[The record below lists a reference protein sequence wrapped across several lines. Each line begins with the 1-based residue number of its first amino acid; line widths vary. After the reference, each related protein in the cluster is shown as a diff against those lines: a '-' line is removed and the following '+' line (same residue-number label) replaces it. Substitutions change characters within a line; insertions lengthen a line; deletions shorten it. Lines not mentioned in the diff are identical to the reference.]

1 MKKFLLILSI
11 LILSSCSNSH
21 KDDISNIDNSTI
33 QNVDNSQSASIV
45 GDQIASDPAYYSCI
59 ESAKYSCGINFI
71 NSYVQTNSSTDICDN
86 FGDDSLRLACR
97 EMVIIETAKKTLDLD
112 RCRTL
117 TDSDKQAT
125 CIQSVITTKGIKESD
140 PTVCSNYILSS
151 TDIDTLENMKDRCV
165 IHIIEQ
171 LEPTIKTKGLCGLI
185 INEEARVSCE
195 NRIDSYLN
203 TNTQNN

>member
-11 LILSSCSNSH
+11 LLLSSCTSSSI
-21 KDDISNIDNSTI
+21 DDNSISSDSNT
-33 QNVDNSQSASIV
+33 QTGAVATVSE
-45 GDQIASDPAYYSCI
+45 QISSDSAYYSCV
-59 ESAKYSCGINFI
+59 ESAKYSCGINFV
-71 NSYVQTNSSTDICDN
+71 NSYVQTNSSTDICDG
-86 FGDDSLRLACR
+86 FGDDSLRSACR
-97 EMVIIETAKKTLDLD
+97 DMVITETAKKTLDLD

-171 LEPTIKTKGLCGLI
+171 LQPTIKTKGLCGLI

-195 NRIDSYLN
+195 SRIDSYLN
-203 TNTQNN
+203 TNPQNN